1 MCELNPITATRRAAM
16 LRAAQLLGG
25 QAALA
30 SAIGYPDRRNVA
42 PWMAGDRPLSPIR
55 CVAIE
60 QATAGAVTRQDLRPD
75 DWAAI
80 WPELA
85 APATAGQGSANAA

>member
-1 MCELNPITATRRAAM
+1 MQ
-16 LRAAQLLGG
+16 RAAQIVGG

-30 SAIGYPDRRNVA
+30 NAIGYPDRRNIA
-42 PWMAGDRPLSPIR
+42 PWMSGERPLSPIR

-60 QATAGAVTRQDLRPD
+60 RATAGQVTRQDLCPD

-85 APATAGQGSANAA
+85 ATEDAPEQGGAHAA